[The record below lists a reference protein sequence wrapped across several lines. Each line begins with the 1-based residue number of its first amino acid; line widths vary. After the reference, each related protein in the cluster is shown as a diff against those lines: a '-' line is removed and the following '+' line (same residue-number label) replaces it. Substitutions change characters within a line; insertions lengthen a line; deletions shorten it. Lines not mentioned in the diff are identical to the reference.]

1 MQSDKRN
8 HKQRNPRRRWL
19 LIAGVLLLVTALGAT
34 AQSDELEAAGRVA
47 DAPLPWAAGTALT
60 VPQLSEGAPPG
71 AVTLAAAPNR
81 QAGQAPPAPSLITG
95 LAANGIPNVA
105 LNAYRVAAARMA
117 DANPGCG
124 IEWSLLAG
132 IGRIESNH
140 GRYGGAVLGPEGTS
154 APKILGPPLDGGQ
167 FAYIGDSDG
176 GLWDGDTTY
185 DRAMGPM
192 QFIPTTWRSY
202 AIDADANGV
211 TDPFNIN
218 DAALAA
224 ANYLCTAGGNLRTQA
239 GMIEAIFAY
248 NHSDS
253 YVAEVLAL
261 ARAYGAGIPVAD
273 LGPLFGITSGP
284 VPPPSGPY
292 WAPAAPGPAIGF
304 EDSTPPNSPTTG
316 ATTPPR
322 RAGEAP
328 AQQGGGTAASSGG
341 GGGGTAPGNNSS
353 GGSPSESE
361 PSTQGAPAE
370 EQPAAPAPNPAP
382 APAPLPVP
390 VPVPTVPAPAPAP
403 PPAPAPAPAPPPA
416 PIPGQTCRLATDLIN
431 LNLPLCPP

>member
-1 MQSDKRN
+1 MTG
-8 HKQRNPRRRWL
+8 
-19 LIAGVLLLVTALGAT
+19 AALLLVTAIGAS
-34 AQSDELEAAGRVA
+34 AQSTEVEAAGRVG
-47 DAPLPWAAGTALT
+47 DAPLPWAAGAALI

-71 AVTLAAAPNR
+71 AVTLAEAPTR
-81 QAGQAPPAPSLITG
+81 QAGQAPPAPTVITG

-117 DANPGCG
+117 DAKPGCG

-154 APKILGPPLDGGQ
+154 TPKILGPPLDGGR
-167 FAYIGDSDG
+167 FAYIGDSDN

-202 AIDADANGV
+202 AIDADGDGV
-211 TDPFNIN
+211 SNPFNIN

-261 ARAYGAGIPVAD
+261 ARAYAAGIPVAD

-292 WAPAAPGPAIGF
+292 WAAPAAPGPAIGF
-304 EDSTPPNSPTTG
+304 EDRTPPNGPTTG
-316 ATTPPR
+316 AAPPPR
-322 RAGEAP
+322 RPDSTP
-328 AQQGGGTAASSGG
+328 AAQGGGSGG
-341 GGGGTAPGNNSS
+341 SGAGTPANNSS
-353 GGSPSESE
+353 GSTSE
-361 PSTQGAPAE
+361 PPPANTPAPPPAQRQPGAP
-370 EQPAAPAPNPAP
+370 QNPGTAPAQ
-382 APAPLPVP
+382 PLPVP
-390 VPVPTVPAPAPAP
+390 VPVPAPAPAPAPAP
-403 PPAPAPAPAPPPA
+403 PPAPAPQPPPVVTAPPP
-416 PIPGQTCRLATDLIN
+416 PLIPGETCRRATDVSLP
-431 LNLPLCPP
+431 LTLPLCPS